1 MNRSALT
8 IGLILFG
15 IAAVVA
21 YLTLFTVDLSIPARS
36 RGRSFWL
43 VP

>member
-15 IAAVVA
+15 IVAFVA
-21 YLTLFTVDLSIPARS
+21 YLTLFTVDQTQ
-36 RGRSFWL
+36 
-43 VP
+43 